1 MKMVIKCI
9 RHIMGCSM
17 RVLVCSFYIQRR
29 KSCQT
34 HNGTSTIWYA
44 TTVSSLKKNNQ
55 INLLGLNALG
65 IINLITIMILSVLKR
80 MVTALGILTMT
91 MSGLSTE
98 ILTVTISIGFTQGAR
113 FSTHSGGITE
123 LILAVTL
130 SATAVSSGLLSQKA
144 YLNTNVMGT
153 MRVNLL
159 WDKTFLNRV
168 RDQALGWKPFL
179 LQEV

>member
-1 MKMVIKCI
+1 
-9 RHIMGCSM
+9 
-17 RVLVCSFYIQRR
+17 
-29 KSCQT
+29 
-34 HNGTSTIWYA
+34 
-44 TTVSSLKKNNQ
+44 
-55 INLLGLNALG
+55 
-65 IINLITIMILSVLKR
+65 MILSVLKR

-113 FSTHSGGITE
+113 FSTHSGGTTE

-159 WDKTFLNRV
+159 
-168 RDQALGWKPFL
+168 
-179 LQEV
+179 